1 MAMTETEQ
9 LRTALAELLGAL
21 KGMKFHGQVPEKIA
35 KAKKVLREVK

>member
-1 MAMTETEQ
+1 MSEQESQ

-35 KAKKVLREVK
+35 KAKKVLRQTE

>member
-1 MAMTETEQ
+1 MSEQESQ

-35 KAKKVLREVK
+35 KAKKVLRDAV